1 MYKLYYVCMWYM
13 WAPMYVMY
21 VYMYVPC
28 GKYYIHVRNVPFFQG
43 IHVQKL
49 STIEK
54 KNYRCSCEHDG
65 LSSDY

>member
-1 MYKLYYVCMWYM
+1 MWYM

-28 GKYYIHVRNVPFFQG
+28 GKYYVPFFQG
-43 IHVQKL
+43 IQKL

-54 KNYRCSCEHDG
+54 KYYRCSCEHDG